1 MTPAHW
7 ISLAAFG
14 LALLVQTIALIRW
27 FTRREIE
34 SERGR
39 AAERDTWRA
48 ELHSLETRVRMDI
61 AAAKS
66 EGADAQRKV
75 SELELRMERTLKN
88 HPTKDDIRDMLGPI
102 SIRLESVYDEL
113 VRRGTHAPNS
123 YNGT

>member
-27 FTRREIE
+27 FTAREVKAE
-34 SERGR
+34 AARHLERE
-39 AAERDTWRA
+39 AWRA
-48 ELHSLETRVRMDI
+48 ELHGLETRMRMDT
-61 AAAKS
+61 ASAKS

-75 SELELRMERTLKN
+75 IELELRMERTLKQ

-102 SIRLESVYDEL
+102 SARLETVYDEL
-113 VRRGTHAPNS
+113 VRRRTGAS
-123 YNGT
+123 E

>member
-7 ISLAAFG
+7 ISLGGFA
-14 LALLVQTIALIRW
+14 LALLVQTVALIRW
-27 FTRREIE
+27 FTHREVE
-34 SERGR
+34 SERNR

-48 ELHSLETRVRMDI
+48 GLHSLETRMRVDT
-61 AAAKS
+61 ASAKS

-75 SELELRMERTLKN
+75 IELELRMERTLKN
-88 HPTKDDIRDMLGPI
+88 HPTKDDIRNMLGPI

-113 VRRGTHAPNS
+113 VRRGTHAANS

>member
-27 FTRREIE
+27 FTAREIKAE
-34 SERGR
+34 AARHLER
-39 AAERDTWRA
+39 ETWRA
-48 ELHSLETRVRMDI
+48 ELHGLETRMRMDT
-61 AAAKS
+61 ASAKS

-75 SELELRMERTLKN
+75 IELELRMERTLKQ

-102 SIRLESVYDEL
+102 SARLEHVYDEL
-113 VRRGTHAPNS
+113 VRRRRTGHTE
-123 YNGT
+123 

>member
-7 ISLAAFG
+7 ISLGGFV
-14 LALLVQTIALIRW
+14 LALLVQTVALIRW

-39 AAERDTWRA
+39 AAERETWRA
-48 ELHSLETRVRMDI
+48 ELHSLETRVRMDT
-61 AAAKS
+61 ASAKS

-75 SELELRMERTLKN
+75 IELELRMERTLKQ

-102 SIRLESVYDEL
+102 SARLETVYDEL
-113 VRRGTHAPNS
+113 VRRRPTAD
-123 YNGT
+123 